1 MNVRDLS
8 AQTLSPR
15 LKKMKML
22 KRLLGFSWWRR
33 RDKRQSSGML
43 QPLID
48 PEEFARLIGSG
59 RVEDL
64 RILARKLSAQP
75 PARARKARA

>member
-1 MNVRDLS
+1 
-8 AQTLSPR
+8 
-15 LKKMKML
+15 MKML
-22 KRLLGFSWWRR
+22 KRLFGLSRWRR
-33 RDKRQSSGML
+33 ETRKPSAFPPSL
-43 QPLID
+43 VD

-75 PARARKARA
+75 RAHA

>member
-1 MNVRDLS
+1 
-8 AQTLSPR
+8 
-15 LKKMKML
+15 MKML
-22 KRLLGFSWWRR
+22 KRLFRFDFRPSLRR
-33 RDKRQSSGML
+33 PERRK
-43 QPLID
+43 PLVYPPPMID

-75 PARARKARA
+75 TAHA

>member
-1 MNVRDLS
+1 
-8 AQTLSPR
+8 
-15 LKKMKML
+15 MKML
-22 KRLLGFSWWRR
+22 KRLFRLNFPFAWRR
-33 RDKRQSSGML
+33 PERRNAAAY
-43 QPLID
+43 PPVLID

-75 PARARKARA
+75 KAHA

>member
-1 MNVRDLS
+1 
-8 AQTLSPR
+8 
-15 LKKMKML
+15 MKML
-22 KRLLGFSWWRR
+22 KRLFRLSLWRR
-33 RDKRQSSGML
+33 EARAPSALPPHQV
-43 QPLID
+43 D

-75 PARARKARA
+75 RAHA